1 MSDIPERLGTILREI
16 GETPESACWPVRPGV
31 YAVKHKALERVAD
44 KLNIT
49 FDEPEFAYASPDHV
63 IMRVTGHL
71 DGQSAWSVGEA
82 SKATSHNKYYAAMA
96 EKRAKDRVILKL
108 IGASG
113 DAYSEEEADDFKDAA
128 PNPAVQFSNE
138 LMDHI
143 ACVREHFESIYFI
156 KQAIQNQDDLMAA
169 ECYLELD
176 DETKH
181 TLRRAP
187 SKGGVFT
194 TAEEKYLKGPEISNA
209 KKQILIEES
218 AI

>member
-1 MSDIPERLGTILREI
+1 MSGIPERLGKILREI
-16 GETPESACWPVRPGV
+16 GETPETACWQVRPGV

-44 KLNIT
+44 RLNIW

-71 DGQSAWSVGEA
+71 DGESAWSVGEA
-82 SKATSHNKYYAAMA
+82 SQATSHNKYYAAMA

-108 IGASG
+108 IGVSG
-113 DAYSEEEADDFKDAA
+113 DAYSEEEADDFKNSA
-128 PNPAVQFSNE
+128 PAPEVQFSKE

-143 ACVREHFESIYFI
+143 ACVREHFESVYFI
-156 KQAIQNQDDLMAA
+156 KQAIQNDDDLMAA

-194 TAEEKYLKGPEISNA
+194 TAEEKYLRGPEISNA
-209 KKQILIEES
+209 KKQILNEES

>member
-16 GETPESACWPVRPGV
+16 GETPESACWPVRPGI
-31 YAVKHKALERVAD
+31 YAVKHKALERVAE

-71 DGQSAWSVGEA
+71 GDQSAWSVGEA
-82 SKATSHNKYYAAMA
+82 SKTTSQNKYYAAMA

-113 DAYSEEEADDFKDAA
+113 DAYSEEESDDFKDAA
-128 PNPAVQFSNE
+128 PNPAVQFSKE

-143 ACVREHFESIYFI
+143 ACVREHFESVYFI
-156 KQAIQNQDDLMAA
+156 KQAIQNDDELMAA

-176 DETKH
+176 DEIKH

-194 TAEEKYLKGPEISNA
+194 TAEEKYLKGPAISNA
-209 KKQILIEES
+209 KKQILNEES

>member
-16 GETPESACWPVRPGV
+16 GETPESACWPVRPGI
-31 YAVKHKALERVAD
+31 YAVKHKALERVAE

-82 SKATSHNKYYAAMA
+82 SKTTSHNKYYAAMA

-128 PNPAVQFSNE
+128 PSPAVQFSKE

-143 ACVREHFESIYFI
+143 ACVREHFESVYFI

>member
-31 YAVKHKALERVAD
+31 YAVKHKALERVAE

-63 IMRVTGHL
+63 IIRVTGHL
-71 DGQSAWSVGEA
+71 GDQSAWSVGEA

-128 PNPAVQFSNE
+128 PNPAVQFSKE

-209 KKQILIEES
+209 KKQILNEES

>member
-16 GETPESACWPVRPGV
+16 GETPESACWPVRPGI
-31 YAVKHKALERVAD
+31 YAVKHKALERVAE

-82 SKATSHNKYYAAMA
+82 SKTTSQNKYYAAMA

-113 DAYSEEEADDFKDAA
+113 DAYSEEESDDFKDAA
-128 PNPAVQFSNE
+128 PSPAVQFSKE

-143 ACVREHFESIYFI
+143 TCVREHFESIYFI

-181 TLRRAP
+181 SLRRAP

-209 KKQILIEES
+209 KKQILNEES

>member
-1 MSDIPERLGTILREI
+1 MSGIPERLGKILREI
-16 GETPESACWPVRPGV
+16 GETPETACWQVRPGV

-44 KLNIT
+44 RLNIW

-71 DGQSAWSVGEA
+71 DGESAWSVGEA
-82 SKATSHNKYYAAMA
+82 SQATSHNKYYAAMA

-108 IGASG
+108 IGVSG
-113 DAYSEEEADDFKDAA
+113 DAYSEEEADDFKNSA
-128 PNPAVQFSNE
+128 PAPEVQFSKE

-143 ACVREHFESIYFI
+143 ACVREHFESVYFI
-156 KQAIQNQDDLMAA
+156 KQAIQNDDDLMAA

-181 TLRRAP
+181 SLRRAP

-194 TAEEKYLKGPEISNA
+194 TAEEKYLRGPEISNA
-209 KKQILIEES
+209 KKQILNEES

>member
-16 GETPESACWPVRPGV
+16 GETPESACWPVRPGI
-31 YAVKHKALERVAD
+31 YAVKHKALERVAE

-82 SKATSHNKYYAAMA
+82 SKTTSQNKYYAAMA

-113 DAYSEEEADDFKDAA
+113 DAYSEEESDDFKDAA
-128 PNPAVQFSNE
+128 PSPAVQFSKE

-143 ACVREHFESIYFI
+143 TCVREHFESIYFI

-181 TLRRAP
+181 SLRRAP

-194 TAEEKYLKGPEISNA
+194 TAEEKYLKGPEMSNA
-209 KKQILIEES
+209 KKQILNEES

>member
-1 MSDIPERLGTILREI
+1 MSGIPERLGKILREI
-16 GETPESACWPVRPGV
+16 GETPETACWQVRPGV

-44 KLNIT
+44 RLNIW

-71 DGQSAWSVGEA
+71 DGESAWSVGEA
-82 SKATSHNKYYAAMA
+82 SQATSHNKYYAAMA

-108 IGASG
+108 IGVSG
-113 DAYSEEEADDFKDAA
+113 DTYSEEEADDFKNSA
-128 PNPAVQFSNE
+128 PAPEVQFSKE

-143 ACVREHFESIYFI
+143 ACVREHFESVYFI
-156 KQAIQNQDDLMAA
+156 KQAIQNDDDLMAA

-194 TAEEKYLKGPEISNA
+194 TAEEKYLRGPEISNA
-209 KKQILIEES
+209 KKQILNEES